1 MLIKVQVNGLAIV
14 LSSHG
19 LHSPADCWPDKER
32 DILLQGRQSVV
43 IPIHRDLPLAT
54 GPYRFRGTARLQLV
68 GERVSQPLHS
78 LKRQPTQVMDPF
90 FGVPMPV
97 TPPAEVR
104 ACMATQLGQDV
115 FLSRG
120 GPLDNVT
127 PAGSQITQEEINI
140 AHRFCTT
147 LE

>member
-1 MLIKVQVNGLAIV
+1 M
-14 LSSHG
+14 
-19 LHSPADCWPDKER
+19 PF
-32 DILLQGRQSVV
+32 
-43 IPIHRDLPLAT
+43 AT
-54 GPYRFRGTARLQLV
+54 AGPYRFNETNRLQT
-68 GERVSQPLHS
+68 VSQQSGQPLDNLQEQS
-78 LKRQPTQVMDPF
+78 TRVMDPF

-120 GPLDNVT
+120 GPSGNVT
-127 PAGSQITQEEINI
+127 PAGGEITQEELNI

>member
-1 MLIKVQVNGLAIV
+1 
-14 LSSHG
+14 
-19 LHSPADCWPDKER
+19 
-32 DILLQGRQSVV
+32 
-43 IPIHRDLPLAT
+43 
-54 GPYRFRGTARLQLV
+54 
-68 GERVSQPLHS
+68 
-78 LKRQPTQVMDPF
+78 MDPF

-97 TPPAEVR
+97 PPPAEVR

-120 GPLDNVT
+120 GPSGNVT
-127 PAGSQITQEEINI
+127 PAGGEITQEELNI

>member
-1 MLIKVQVNGLAIV
+1 
-14 LSSHG
+14 
-19 LHSPADCWPDKER
+19 
-32 DILLQGRQSVV
+32 
-43 IPIHRDLPLAT
+43 
-54 GPYRFRGTARLQLV
+54 
-68 GERVSQPLHS
+68 
-78 LKRQPTQVMDPF
+78 
-90 FGVPMPV
+90 MPV

-104 ACMATQLGQDV
+104 ACMATQLGQDI

-127 PAGSQITQEEINI
+127 PAGSEITQEEINI

>member
-1 MLIKVQVNGLAIV
+1 MQPSVSNLVLETSSQWLDTLNIQVM
-14 LSSHG
+14 
-19 LHSPADCWPDKER
+19 K
-32 DILLQGRQSVV
+32 
-43 IPIHRDLPLAT
+43 
-54 GPYRFRGTARLQLV
+54 
-68 GERVSQPLHS
+68 
-78 LKRQPTQVMDPF
+78 VMDPF
-90 FGVPMPV
+90 FGVPMPT

-104 ACMATQLGQDV
+104 ACMAPQLGQDV

-127 PAGSQITQEEINI
+127 PPGGEISQEELNI

>member
-1 MLIKVQVNGLAIV
+1 M
-14 LSSHG
+14 
-19 LHSPADCWPDKER
+19 
-32 DILLQGRQSVV
+32 
-43 IPIHRDLPLAT
+43 PLAT
-54 GPYRFRGTARLQLV
+54 AGPYRFNETNRLQSV
-68 GERVSQPLHS
+68 AQQSGQPLDNLQEQS
-78 LKRQPTQVMDPF
+78 TRVMDPF

-120 GPLDNVT
+120 WPSGNVT
-127 PAGSQITQEEINI
+127 PARGEITQEELNI